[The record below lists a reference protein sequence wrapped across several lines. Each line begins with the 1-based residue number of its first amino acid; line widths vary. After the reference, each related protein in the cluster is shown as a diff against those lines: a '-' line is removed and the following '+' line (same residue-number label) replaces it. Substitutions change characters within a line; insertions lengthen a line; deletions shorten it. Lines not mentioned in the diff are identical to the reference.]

1 MNAAFSISNLQ
12 PLRAGGEQGSCLC
25 ISCSGTHHWLLPET
39 GHCARGGCCSD
50 PISTWFWGPW
60 QELLLLERVQGGEGC
75 GEANRRCQAAVSGER
90 GGGEPSASAQPA
102 RADTARHRWPGALP
116 SDQIKPSKH
125 KAPSCMLEGAFLD
138 PRSQHLYFHVPCW
151 VGEGVLPVILGWG
164 LWAA

>member
-60 QELLLLERVQGGEGC
+60 QELLLLERVRGERAVGRLIGGV
-75 GEANRRCQAAVSGER
+75 RLLSAVSEA
-90 GGGEPSASAQPA
+90 GGSRVP
-102 RADTARHRWPGALP
+102 LP
-116 SDQIKPSKH
+116 SQRGLIPLGTDGRGR
-125 KAPSCMLEGAFLD
+125 C
-138 PRSQHLYFHVPCW
+138 
-151 VGEGVLPVILGWG
+151 PVTKLS
-164 LWAA
+164 LQNTRQLLAC